1 MKLHL
6 AENFRAVFYAPF
18 YATQALGLFAAEGL
32 DVELVG
38 SSGPGD
44 AVPRL
49 LDGSIDVTWGGPMRV
64 MKARD
69 QDADSPLAC
78 FGEVVARDPFYL
90 VGRPDIERFSLA
102 DLTRLRFAT
111 VSEVP
116 TPWMCLQHD
125 LRLNGVDPAALARM
139 TDRTMPEN
147 LAALR
152 DGSVDVVQLFEPFV
166 TRALRSGIG
175 RILYAASARGPCVYT
190 SFIASRA
197 RIAREP
203 AAFAALV
210 RAAGRM
216 QAWLTTNGA
225 GALAA
230 ATATFYP
237 DVGRDELVEA
247 LARYAEGGIWAATPA
262 MSREGFARLGEC
274 FLSGGALSAA
284 PVFETCVARI

>member
-1 MKLHL
+1 MKIRLS
-6 AENFRAVFYAPF
+6 ENFRAVFYAPF
-18 YATQALGLFAAEGL
+18 YATQAFGAEEGL
-32 DVELVG
+32 EIGLVT
-38 SSGPGD
+38 SSAPGD

-49 LDGSIDVTWGGPMRV
+49 LDGTIDVTWGGPMRV

-69 QDADSPLAC
+69 HDPGTPLVC

-90 VGRPDIERFSLA
+90 VGRPDIETFGLA

-125 LRLNGVDPAALARM
+125 LRLAGIDPAALARV
-139 TDRTMPEN
+139 TDRTMADN

-152 DGSVDVVQLFEPFV
+152 DGRVDVVQLFEPFV
-166 TRALRSGIG
+166 TRALREGVG
-175 RILYAASARGPCVYT
+175 KILYAASARGPCVYT
-190 SFIASRA
+190 SFIASRE

-216 QAWLTTNGA
+216 QQWLAAKG
-225 GALAA
+225 GGELAA
-230 ATATFYP
+230 ATAKFYP
-237 DVGRDELVEA
+237 DVAPDELAEA
-247 LARYAEGGIWAATPA
+247 LTRYAAAGIWAATPA

-274 FLSGGALSAA
+274 FLSGGDLSVP
-284 PVFETCVARI
+284 PVFESCLAQDLT